1 MQLNLGTKIREL
13 RRRDART
20 QDNLAEALGVT
31 AQAVSR
37 WESGG
42 SYPDMEM
49 IPAIANYFHISIDEL
64 FGYHDDREE
73 KIKNILENAT
83 KILTKQGFTMYQ
95 GSLSEDVG
103 KCVNMLR
110 AASEEFP
117 NEPKILLK
125 FAQALHMWGWHKYGA
140 KANSVNSS
148 GMMEENVEYNSQ
160 NVYWQEAVRVYEKL
174 LKSNPSSK
182 DREIAIRQITPL
194 YCRMG
199 EYEKAKALA
208 NEQNSIV
215 ISKEVLLPKATVG
228 EERARYQGER
238 IMELLS
244 NLRFA
249 ISEPVAL
256 RPAVS
261 SSEYGRQILLSVIQ
275 LYETVFIDGRC
286 GAWHQNIGSL
296 YLTLARYEIDN
307 GGSMEK
313 ALYYFDKAFDHCK
326 EYEHIYNE
334 DEYQYSA
341 PLVSALPKINKGDL
355 APLGDDF
362 WEKQLRTFQ
371 KNIVEEIR
379 KNPKYAECFQF
390 PISLEN

>member
-1 MQLNLGTKIREL
+1 MQLNLGNKIREF
-13 RRRDART
+13 RRRDGRT

-37 WESGG
+37 WESSG

-49 IPAIANYFHISIDEL
+49 IPAIANYFHVSIDEL
-64 FGYHDDREE
+64 FGYHDEREE
-73 KIKNILENAT
+73 KIKTILENAT

-95 GSLSEDVG
+95 GSLSGDVEE
-103 KCVNMLR
+103 CINMLR

-125 FAQALHMWGWHKYGA
+125 LVQALQMWGWNKYGA
-140 KANSVNSS
+140 KGHRDDSS
-148 GMMEENVEYNSQ
+148 GIIEDDVDYNSQ
-160 NVYWQEAVRVYEKL
+160 NIYWKEAVRVSERL
-174 LKSNPSSK
+174 LKSNPSSE

-238 IMELLS
+238 IMALLS

-249 ISEPVAL
+249 ISESVAL
-256 RPAVS
+256 RPALS
-261 SSEYGRQILLSVIQ
+261 SSEYGRQILLSVIN

-286 GAWHQNIGSL
+286 GGWHHDIGYL
-296 YLTLARYEIDN
+296 YLTLAQYEIDN
-307 GGSMEK
+307 DGSMEK
-313 ALYYFDKAFDHCK
+313 ALNYFDKGFDHCK
-326 EYEHIYNE
+326 EYERIYNE
-334 DEYQYSA
+334 GEYQYSA
-341 PLVSALPKINKGDL
+341 PLVSALPKIDKGDL
-355 APLGDDF
+355 APFGDDF

-379 KNPKYAECFQF
+379 KNPKYAECF
-390 PISLEN
+390 E

>member
-1 MQLNLGTKIREL
+1 MQLNLGNKIREL
-13 RRRDART
+13 RRRDGRT
-20 QDNLAEALGVT
+20 QDNLAETLGVT

-49 IPAIANYFHISIDEL
+49 IPAIANYFHVSIDEL
-64 FGYHDDREE
+64 FGYHDEREE
-73 KIKNILENAT
+73 KIKTILENAT

-103 KCVNMLR
+103 ECVNMLR

-125 FAQALHMWGWHKYGA
+125 LAQALHMWGWNKYGA
-140 KANSVNSS
+140 KGHPSDSS
-148 GMMEENVEYNSQ
+148 GIIEDDIEYNSQ
-160 NVYWQEAVRVYEKL
+160 NMYWQEAVRVYEKL
-174 LKSNPSSK
+174 LKSNPASE

-208 NEQNSIV
+208 NDQNALV
-215 ISKEVLLPKATVG
+215 ISKEVLLPLATVG
-228 EERARYQGER
+228 EEKARYQGER
-238 IMELLS
+238 IMALLS

-249 ISEPVAL
+249 ISESVAL

-261 SSEYGRQILLSVIQ
+261 SSKYGSQILLSVIQ

-286 GAWHQNIGSL
+286 GRWHWDIGQL
-296 YLTLARYEIDN
+296 YLTLAHYEMDN
-307 GGSMEK
+307 DGCLEDI
-313 ALYYFDKAFDHCK
+313 LNYFDKGFDHCK
-326 EYEHIYNE
+326 EYERIYNE
-334 DEYQYSA
+334 GEYQYSA
-341 PLVSALPKINKGDL
+341 PLVSALPKIDKGDL

-371 KNIVEEIR
+371 KNIVEELR
-379 KNPKYAECFQF
+379 KNTKYAECFA
-390 PISLEN
+390 